1 MEIND
6 YIDWDEGRDFEDAS
20 ASVAVLKCEN
30 CGTTGERLTRV
41 PEFDYMG
48 CDECMEEA
56 LAIIARENCEHL
68 NVRSETFED
77 WNEDYDYVRH
87 FEEITCRDCGE
98 DLVEN
103 RKGELVA
110 RIARKPV
117 KPAAAPARKEV
128 A

>member
-1 MEIND
+1 MEITD

-30 CGTTGERLTRV
+30 CGQTGERLTRV

-68 NVRSETFED
+68 RIRIEEGED
-77 WNEDYDYVRH
+77 HLCRH
-87 FEEITCRDCGE
+87 VEAIYCRDCQE
-98 DLVEN
+98 ELIE
-103 RKGELVA
+103 RKGELVP
-110 RIARKPV
+110 RKPV
-117 KPAAAPARKEV
+117 KPAARPARREV